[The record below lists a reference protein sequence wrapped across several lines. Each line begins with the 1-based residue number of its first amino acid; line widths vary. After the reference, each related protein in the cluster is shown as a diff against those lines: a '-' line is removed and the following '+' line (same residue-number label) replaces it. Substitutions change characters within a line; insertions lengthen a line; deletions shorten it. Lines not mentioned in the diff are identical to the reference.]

1 MFTAIS
7 AHGFQCKTPCQLAT
21 DADIDNEFL
30 GIDHVSRKYPHF
42 CEVDLDTNSFLGVS
56 FETLC
61 PDPDSIHFK
70 YIPETQK
77 CRKFGI
83 DPNNKRKW
91 IRDIMKKFEIYH
103 ELSNCFSLCSYRSML
118 NGSNQ

>member
-21 DADIDNEFL
+21 DADIDNGIL
-30 GIDHVSRKYPHF
+30 GIDRVSGKHPHF
-42 CEVDLDTNSFLGVS
+42 CEVESETNSFLGVS

-61 PDPDSIHFK
+61 PDPKNEHFQ
-70 YIPETQK
+70 YDETTQR

-83 DPNNKRKW
+83 NPNSKRK
-91 IRDIMKKFEIYH
+91 IRD
-103 ELSNCFSLCSYRSML
+103 L
-118 NGSNQ
+118 

>member
-21 DADIDNEFL
+21 DDDIDNGIL
-30 GIDHVSRKYPHF
+30 GIDQVSRKHPHF
-42 CEVDLDTNSFLGVS
+42 CEVDSETNSFLGVS

-61 PDPDSIHFK
+61 PDPTSIYFQ
-70 YIPETQK
+70 YDQTTQK
-77 CRKFGI
+77 CRKFSI
-83 DPNNKRKW
+83 DPNSKRK
-91 IRDIMKKFEIYH
+91 IRDVMKKCIM
-103 ELSNCFSLCSYRSML
+103 LSNCFSLCSYRSML